1 MFGYKL
7 IKNEEIENL
16 KLEIENQIENLKND
30 LDNDL
35 DNVVDI
41 VESQMNLIDNLLA
54 KIDEHESI
62 IANLTKQTKVKID
75 NNEDK
80 PVKKVRRKNTKKNT
94 KKEE

>member
-16 KLEIENQIENLKND
+16 KCNLY
-30 LDNDL
+30 
-35 DNVVDI
+35 NVMEI
-41 VESQMNLIDNLLA
+41 VESQMDLIDNLLA

-62 IANLTKQTKVKID
+62 IANLTKQTNVKTG

-80 PVKKVRRKNTKKNT
+80 PVKKVRRTSTKKT

>member
-16 KLEIENQIENLKND
+16 KYN
-30 LDNDL
+30 L

-41 VESQMNLIDNLLA
+41 VEAQMEMIDELNA
-54 KIDEHESI
+54 KINEHESI
-62 IANLTKQTKVKID
+62 ISNLTKQTKEKTD

-80 PVKKVRRKNTKKNT
+80 PVKKVRRKSTKKT

>member
-16 KLEIENQIENLKND
+16 KYN
-30 LDNDL
+30 LDNIM
-35 DNVVDI
+35 DI
-41 VESQMNLIDNLLA
+41 VESQMDLIDELHA
-54 KIDEHESI
+54 KISEHEGI
-62 IANLTKQTKVKID
+62 IYNLTKQTKVKTD

-80 PVKKVRRKNTKKNT
+80 PVKKVRRKSTKKT